1 MGNAPGVLAYPLEE
15 ALQILQANGFTVKI
29 RRTAP
34 PEAASCRGTER
45 VVRLRRAVEGKV
57 VEITVAEES
66 PGPSPGKNT
75 V

>member
-1 MGNAPGVLAYPLEE
+1 MLLVFWHIPGRGIANTASQWFYSEDQAY
-15 ALQILQANGFTVKI
+15 
-29 RRTAP
+29 RTT
-34 PEAASCRGTER
+34 EAASCRGTER